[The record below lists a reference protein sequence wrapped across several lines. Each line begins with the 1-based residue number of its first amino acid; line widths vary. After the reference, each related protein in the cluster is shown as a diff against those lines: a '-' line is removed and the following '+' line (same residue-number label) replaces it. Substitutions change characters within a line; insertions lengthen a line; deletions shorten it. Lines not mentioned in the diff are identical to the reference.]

1 MMATARPVQTIP
13 PLTRPEAAHLAR
25 TENARAVGLVR
36 ELAPEDWSKPTD
48 CPEWDARALVSH
60 VLGGFEAFAGIPEF
74 VHQMRAGR
82 RAAGDRPLIDGMTAV
97 QVRDRAR
104 MGPEELVAGLER
116 MGPRQARARARVPG
130 PLRRLRSNQ
139 DVAGRVES
147 WPLAY
152 LLDVVLTRDTWMH
165 RVDLARATGRP
176 LVLTADHDGRLVDDV
191 VREWAAA
198 HGQPYRLTLTGPA
211 GGAWSRGTGGEV
223 LELDAIELCRVVS
236 GRAPGEGLLAQSVPF

>member
-165 RVDLARATGRP
+165 RVDLARATDRP
-176 LVLTADHDGRLVDDV
+176 LALTPEHDGRLVADV
-191 VREWAAA
+191 VADWARR
-198 HGQPYRLTLTGPA
+198 HGQPFVLHLSGPA
-211 GGAWSRGTGGEV
+211 GATFTQGSGGD
-223 LELDAIELCRVVS
+223 ELTMDAVTFCRTLS
-236 GRAPGEGLLAQSVPF
+236 GRAEGTGLMAQQVPF